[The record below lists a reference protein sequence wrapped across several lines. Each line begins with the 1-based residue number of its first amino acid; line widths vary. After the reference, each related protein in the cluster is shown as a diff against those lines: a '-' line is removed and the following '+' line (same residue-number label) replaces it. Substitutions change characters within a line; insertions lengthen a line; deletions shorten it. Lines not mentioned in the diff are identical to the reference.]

1 MLELYHNN
9 WSTCSLKVRL
19 VLAEKGITPIEHH
32 LNLRARDQQSP
43 DYLKLNPGGY
53 VPTLVHDGR
62 PIRES
67 AVICEYLEEVFP
79 EPPLSPRDA
88 LGRAEM
94 RIWTRKPDD
103 GLHRACATCAN
114 AITFRHQWLAKSQ
127 TEIEAMLQATPDPV
141 RRDWRREMIE
151 HGTASKLFHNAVL
164 FFDVLFDEMEDTLD
178 GRPWL
183 LGEDF
188 TLADIAIFPFINRIA
203 EVQLHPLWER
213 TRPRVSDWFAR
224 LRNRDSFKT
233 AFGNYPYDDFIAQ
246 MREYGEREWPMAE
259 AALKTR

>member
-19 VLAEKGITPIEHH
+19 VLAEKGLTAVEHH

-43 DYLKLNPGGY
+43 EYLKLNPGGY

-62 PIRES
+62 VIRES

-79 EPPLSPRDA
+79 EPPLSPNDA
-88 LGRAEM
+88 YARAEM
-94 RIWTRKPDD
+94 RLWTRKPDD

-127 TEIEAMLQATPDPV
+127 DEIEAMLSATPDPV

-151 HGTASKLFHNAVL
+151 QGTESKLFRNAVL
-164 FFDVLFDEMEDTLD
+164 FYDALFDDMEDTLI

-188 TLADIAIFPFINRIA
+188 TLADIALFHFINRVA
-203 EVQLHPLWER
+203 
-213 TRPRVSDWFAR
+213 
-224 LRNRDSFKT
+224 
-233 AFGNYPYDDFIAQ
+233 
-246 MREYGEREWPMAE
+246 
-259 AALKTR
+259 